1 VRSGST
7 RTADSA
13 VRRWAGAAA
22 ASWRLIAERPALWL
36 PGALAWL
43 CTVGWA
49 PFVIAVVEPPTVAE
63 LTYLGSG
70 FWTSGLW
77 PLNALLVAAGLVA
90 VAVLALA
97 AASAGNAM
105 LVAAAEGRP
114 PAAARDVGRL
124 LALALIG
131 ALPVAICVLAIG
143 IATVAVGPAEFNRP
157 EAEPGPVVR
166 LAIRLAPLLVLAV
179 VVAIG
184 SSTLAGLAG
193 RAAMRADDP
202 SSGLAVVPRLARRA
216 GRAGLIHLAATTGF
230 GLLTLVL
237 VGLLLTVL
245 WAPIRAALGAGG
257 ALDLASGLLLVGFVA
272 IWLCLVLAGGAVH
285 AWASVTATFLLG
297 GRAASPVADRP
308 QETLIDR

>member
-1 VRSGST
+1 MRSGST
-7 RTADSA
+7 RTADPA
-13 VRRWAGAAA
+13 VRRWAHAAG
-22 ASWRLIAERPALWL
+22 ASWRLVADRPGLWL

-49 PFVIAVVEPPTVAE
+49 PFVVAVVEPPSVAE

-77 PLNALLVAAGLVA
+77 PLNALLVAAGIVA

-97 AASAGNAM
+97 AASAGNAV
-105 LVAAAEGRP
+105 LVAAAEERVP
-114 PAAARDVGRL
+114 AARDVGRL
-124 LALALIG
+124 LTLALLG
-131 ALPVAICVLAIG
+131 AMPVAICALAIG

-157 EAEPGPVVR
+157 EADPDPVVR
-166 LAIRLAPLLVLAV
+166 LAIRLAPLLVLTVA
-179 VVAIG
+179 VAIA

-193 RAAMRADDP
+193 RGAMRADDA
-202 SSGLAVVPRLARRA
+202 SAGLAMVPRLARRA
-216 GRAGLIHLAATTGF
+216 GRAGLVHLAAATGV
-230 GLLTLVL
+230 GLATLVL

-257 ALDLASGLLLVGFVA
+257 TLDLAGGLLLVGFVA

>member
-1 VRSGST
+1 VV
-7 RTADSA
+7 A
-13 VRRWAGAAA
+13 V
-22 ASWRLIAERPALWL
+22 I
-36 PGALAWL
+36 
-43 CTVGWA
+43 
-49 PFVIAVVEPPTVAE
+49 EPPSVAE

-105 LVAAAEGRP
+105 LVAAAEGRAP
-114 PAAARDVGRL
+114 TAPDVGRL
-124 LALALIG
+124 LALALLG
-131 ALPVAICVLAIG
+131 AMPVAICGLAIG
-143 IATVAVGPAEFNRP
+143 IGTVAIGPAEFNRP
-157 EAEPGPVVR
+157 EADPGPVVR
-166 LAIRLAPLLVLAV
+166 LAIRLAPLLVLAG

-193 RAAMRADDP
+193 RGAMHADHV
-202 SSGLAVVPRLARRA
+202 SAGLAMVPRLVRHA
-216 GRAGLIHLAATTGF
+216 GRAGLVHLAAATCV
-230 GLLTLVL
+230 GLLTVVV
-237 VGLLLTVL
+237 VGLLLSVL
-245 WAPIRAALGAGG
+245 WAPIRAALGTGG
-257 ALDLASGLLLVGFVA
+257 AFDLVGGLLLVGFVA

-297 GRAASPVADRP
+297 GSAASPVADRP

>member
-13 VRRWAGAAA
+13 VRRWARAAA
-22 ASWRLIAERPALWL
+22 TSWRVVADRPALWL

-43 CTVGWA
+43 CTVGWV
-49 PFVIAVVEPPTVAE
+49 PFVVAVVEPPTVAE

-90 VAVLALA
+90 AAVLLLA

-105 LVAAAEGRP
+105 LVAEAEGRTP
-114 PAAARDVGRL
+114 VARDVGRF
-124 LALALIG
+124 LALSLLG
-131 ALPVAICVLAIG
+131 AMPVAICMLAIG
-143 IATVAVGPAEFNRP
+143 IGTVAVGPAEFNRP

-166 LAIRLAPLLVLAV
+166 LAVRLAPLLVLAV

-193 RAAMRADDP
+193 RAAMRADDM
-202 SSGLAVVPRLARRA
+202 SSGLAMVPRLASRA
-216 GRAGLIHLAATTGF
+216 GRVGLIHLAATIGF
-230 GLLTLVL
+230 GLVTLVL

-245 WAPIRAALGAGG
+245 WAPIRATLGAGG
-257 ALDLASGLLLVGFVA
+257 ALDLAGGLLLVGFVA

-285 AWASVTATFLLG
+285 AWASVTTTYLLG
-297 GRAASPVADRP
+297 DRAASPVADRP

>member
-1 VRSGST
+1 MRSGST
-7 RTADSA
+7 RTPEPGL
-13 VRRWAGAAA
+13 RRWAEAAL
-22 ASWRLIAERPALWL
+22 ASWHVVADRPVLWL

-49 PFVIAVVEPPTVAE
+49 PFVVAVIEPPTVAE

-77 PLNALLVAAGLVA
+77 PLNALLVAAGVVA

-97 AASAGNAM
+97 AASAANAM
-105 LVAAAEGRP
+105 LVGSAESRDP
-114 PAAARDVGRL
+114 TALDVGRL
-124 LALALIG
+124 LGLALLG
-131 ALPVAICVLAIG
+131 AVPVAICVLAIG

-157 EAEPGPVVR
+157 EADPDPVVR
-166 LAIRLAPLLVLAV
+166 LAIRLAPLLVLTMV
-179 VVAIG
+179 VTVV

-193 RAAMRADDP
+193 RGAMRTDDAGQ
-202 SSGLAVVPRLARRA
+202 GLAMVPRLAGRA
-216 GRAGLIHLAATTGF
+216 GRAGIVHLAASIGV
-230 GLLTLVL
+230 GLLTLAL

-245 WAPIRAALGAGG
+245 WAPIRAALDAGG
-257 ALDLASGLLLVGFVA
+257 TLDLAGALLLVGFVA